1 MLKGKKVL
9 FISPQP
15 FFEWRGSPI
24 RVFYNLL
31 SLSNIGLDVDFLT
44 LPIGKNKLID
54 NINIIRCRNPFFIK
68 KIPIGPSIGKL
79 FFDIIL
85 FFQAL
90 ILMLKNRYDI
100 IHTIEDAG
108 LIGTILSLIFRIK
121 HIHEK
126 HSDTS
131 SYKEGLLKNI
141 VLFLYERI
149 ERVVIKYSTAVIGTG
164 PKIVENI
171 NLIFPD
177 KETYHIFDIPSSLK
191 KALPEKI
198 TEIRKDLKQ
207 KDDEVLIMYVGSFAI
222 YQGVQLMFES
232 IPLVLKKT
240 KKARFIIIGGSDKE
254 IKENKKW
261 LKQHNAENNIT
272 FLGKIEPDLLPDYLA
287 SSDILLSPR
296 ISGYN
301 TPLKLLDY
309 LKAGKVILATDY
321 EANRQILNN
330 NNCFFVKT
338 DKNSFSEGVI
348 KLIEDKEMRET
359 LSENGITLIK
369 EQYNLKKYSSMIKT
383 CYTSVLNR

>member
-68 KIPIGPSIGKL
+68 EIPIGPSIGKL
-79 FFDIIL
+79 LFDIIL

-90 ILMLKNRYDI
+90 ILILRNRYDI

-131 SYKEGLLKNI
+131 SYKKGALKNI
-141 VLFLYERI
+141 ILFLYEKV
-149 ERVVIKYSTAVIGTG
+149 EKVVIKYSTAIIGTG

-191 KALPEKI
+191 EALPEKV
-198 TEIRKDLKQ
+198 TEIRKNLKQ
-207 KDDEVLIMYVGSFAI
+207 KDNEVLIMYVGSFAI

-232 IPLVLKKT
+232 IPLVLEKT
-240 KKARFIIIGGSDKE
+240 KKARFIIIGGSEKE
-254 IKENKKW
+254 IQVKTKW
-261 LKQHNAENNIT
+261 LKEHKATTNVT
-272 FLGKIEPDLLPDYLA
+272 FLGKIEPDQLPNYLA

-309 LKAGKVILATDY
+309 LKAGRAILATDY

-338 DKNSFSEGVI
+338 DKYSFSEGLR
-348 KLIEDKEMRET
+348 KLIEDEKMRGT
-359 LSENGITLIK
+359 LSKNGITLIK
-369 EQYNLKKYSSMIKT
+369 EQYNFQNYSTMIKT
-383 CYTSVLNR
+383 CYSSVLNR